1 MADETSQETWIN
13 ESITRLHT
21 IIEEANRTQENRIL
35 FGNYYQLID
44 VDTDG
49 IGQEAH
55 FGILH
60 SDFTPKQGYFALQSQ
75 IQLFSNIP

>member
-1 MADETSQETWIN
+1 MADEASQTTWVN
-13 ESITRLHT
+13 ESLSTLRGLINSG
-21 IIEEANRTQENRIL
+21 NRTNQYDVL

-49 IGQEAH
+49 VGQETH

-60 SDFTPKQGYFALQSQ
+60 SDLSHKEAYPSLRQMISQ
-75 IQLFSNIP
+75 F